1 LVRLQ
6 EERSA
11 AGVVAAQVLDLKAA
25 EALFVDRIAFASIFG
40 SSVSQPLFSEI
51 ADALIETDPYSE
63 GRLCCPSVT
72 IPVVTSS
79 SAL

>member
-51 ADALIETDPYSE
+51 AMRSSKP
-63 GRLCCPSVT
+63 
-72 IPVVTSS
+72 IPIRKGG
-79 SAL
+79 SAVPV